1 MKNKKIFFIIFTLFL
16 FIIFISILSNYSFC
30 ADQKLVNTI
39 KKAFEQ
45 IEDWLI
51 KLATPAAAVAVRC
64 GSFYEKI

>member
-1 MKNKKIFFIIFTLFL
+1 MQNRKIFFIIFTSLL
-16 FIIFISILSNYSFC
+16 SIILIFALANYSFG

-45 IEDWLI
+45 IEDWLL

-64 GSFYEKI
+64 RCFYEKV

>member
-1 MKNKKIFFIIFTLFL
+1 MKNKKIFFIIFTSLL
-16 FIIFISILSNYSFC
+16 FIILIFTFANCSFG

-51 KLATPAAAVAVRC
+51 KLATPAAAVAVRRR
-64 GSFYEKI
+64 SFYEKI